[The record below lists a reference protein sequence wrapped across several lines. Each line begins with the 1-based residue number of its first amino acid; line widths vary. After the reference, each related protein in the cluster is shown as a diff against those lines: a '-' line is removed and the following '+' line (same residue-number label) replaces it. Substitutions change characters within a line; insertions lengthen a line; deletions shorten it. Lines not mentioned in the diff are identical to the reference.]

1 MRISIINK
9 YRTIFIIAFVLLISN
24 SLSAEALLKS
34 IRVSTE
40 SLETRLVIDVSQ
52 SIKYK
57 VFTLNRPNRVV
68 VDLYQA
74 DISSKL
80 KQDKEKG
87 LIKKIRIAK
96 NNRNRSR
103 LVIETTDIV
112 LYKVEK
118 IAKGSN
124 PNFRIII
131 DLKRSYDGSRKLTAA
146 SVNRTNLV
154 VAIDPGHG
162 GKDPGAIG
170 SKVIEK
176 DLVLKIAKRLKK
188 LIDSEKGMTAFLTR
202 SDDSFPCP
210 GKRIKCSQ
218 RESLNER
225 ISRAKEGNAHLMV
238 SIHADAFS
246 DPNIRGAT
254 LYALPDS
261 KKITKGSDY
270 KVMYR
275 PKSRVKVKLN
285 KGVSNRSLSRLKP
298 SQVDAYDQSID
309 IGNYILKEMRKDVRL
324 RKLTSREASF
334 AVLKSTQIASV
345 LIETSYLSNKDDEA
359 FLINTKNQDKIAKA
373 IVRGI
378 KSYSLNIKKELS
390 K

>member
-68 VDLYQA
+68 VDLYHA

-118 IAKGSN
+118 IAK
-124 PNFRIII
+124 
-131 DLKRSYDGSRKLTAA
+131 
-146 SVNRTNLV
+146 
-154 VAIDPGHG
+154 
-162 GKDPGAIG
+162 
-170 SKVIEK
+170 
-176 DLVLKIAKRLKK
+176 
-188 LIDSEKGMTAFLTR
+188 
-202 SDDSFPCP
+202 
-210 GKRIKCSQ
+210 
-218 RESLNER
+218 
-225 ISRAKEGNAHLMV
+225 
-238 SIHADAFS
+238 
-246 DPNIRGAT
+246 
-254 LYALPDS
+254 
-261 KKITKGSDY
+261 
-270 KVMYR
+270 
-275 PKSRVKVKLN
+275 
-285 KGVSNRSLSRLKP
+285 
-298 SQVDAYDQSID
+298 
-309 IGNYILKEMRKDVRL
+309 EMRKNWPKNKILGARI
-324 RKLTSREASF
+324 T
-334 AVLKSTQIASV
+334 AVDHLK
-345 LIETSYLSNKDDEA
+345 N
-359 FLINTKNQDKIAKA
+359 
-373 IVRGI
+373 GI
-378 KSYSLNIKKELS
+378 KIEDSI
-390 K
+390 